1 MINIIV
7 NGVSLDL
14 YPVNLSYK
22 RVNNAFTFGKL
33 TLSRTQNFKMPKS
46 PKNLGVL
53 GIGSVQ
59 VFGEQERRYVE
70 AQLQGSGFVE
80 NGLLYID
87 SVDENFN
94 CIFLFGSL
102 FVLKNLS
109 NVKKIADILEDLDK
123 IVKIPQ
129 KGKNAS
135 ATDLAIYDF
144 VKYVNNDTKSKV
156 MPSVGVRDL
165 FANVNTLF
173 DNIINIETIPNYR
186 LIQQGNRDIKKE
198 NVVFSK
204 TFITTFGENKLKLLF
219 NEVTSY
225 YTTCES
231 GVRGEHTQ
239 QAIAKFQCKFDTELT
254 FGEDFP
260 DDIFVV
266 KDTSYIGSDGYV
278 RINVEFFGGYSFD
291 TEVREVSSLSEEGER
306 ETSGEPL
313 AGRSITIP
321 AATVFS
327 FYRKSNFHNTTNKP
341 GEHTYYNHY
350 RGFFG
355 GDASPF
361 TYILPEVKVTDKV
374 VIYDEFTSFVNN
386 LPDISYIDLLTT
398 VAILAGKYV
407 TYNST
412 SRRIELVSYTD
423 INELVE
429 LKNVISMGKI
439 SRVGITEARSNKI
452 LPADNK
458 AVSVNNVNTIDY
470 ITDNDTLEAE
480 EIIKELK
487 LSTGN
492 NINGTLYIDD
502 VVKNGDLYELLTD
515 VPLIAEVGEGEN
527 LQFIKMQK
535 NELLNSIY
543 EKSTK
548 IEINSIMTMAEFM
561 TIRETNTFLYKN
573 VQWVWISGQW
583 QKNKAKFVLQKI

>member
-14 YPVNLSYK
+14 YPTNLSYK

-53 GIGSVQ
+53 GIGNVQ
-59 VFGEQERRYVE
+59 VYGEQERRYFE

-87 SVDENFN
+87 SIDENYN

-109 NVKKIADILEDLDK
+109 QVKKIADIIEDLDQ
-123 IVKIPQ
+123 IVRIPQ
-129 KGKNAS
+129 EGKNAN
-135 ATDLAIYDF
+135 ATDLGIYDF
-144 VKYVNNDTKSKV
+144 VKYVNNDTKV

-165 FANVNTLF
+165 FTNVNSQF
-173 DNIINIETIPNYR
+173 ANIINIDTIPNYR
-186 LIQQGNRDIKKE
+186 IVQQGNGDIKKV

-204 TFITTFGENKLKLLF
+204 TSVTTFGENQLKLLF
-219 NEVTSY
+219 NELNTY
-225 YTTCES
+225 YTYSET
-231 GVRGEHTQ
+231 GVRGEYTE
-239 QAIAKFQCKFDTELT
+239 AGIAKFQCKFDTELT
-254 FGEDFP
+254 FAEDFP

-266 KDTSYIGSDGYV
+266 KDNSNIASDGFV
-278 RINVEFFGGYSFD
+278 AINVEFFGGYEFD
-291 TEVREVSSLSEEGER
+291 TAVREVSSLSEEGER
-306 ETSGEPL
+306 ATSGEPL

-321 AATVFS
+321 AATLFS

-341 GEHTYYNHY
+341 GENTYYNHY

-361 TYILPEVKVTDKV
+361 TYTLPEVKVTDKV
-374 VIYDEFTSFVNN
+374 VIYDEFTSFINN
-386 LPDISYIDLLTT
+386 LPDMSYIDLLTT

-407 TYNST
+407 TYNAT
-412 SRRIELVSYTD
+412 TRKIELVNYSD

-439 SRVGITEARSNKI
+439 NRVGITEARSNKI
-452 LPADNK
+452 LPAENK

-480 EIIKELK
+480 EVIKELK

-502 VVKNGDLYELLTD
+502 VVKNGDLYEFLTD
-515 VPLIAEVGEGEN
+515 VPLIAEVGEDEN
-527 LQFIKMQK
+527 LQFIKMQ
-535 NELLNSIY
+535 NNDLLNSVY

-548 IEINSIMTMAEFM
+548 IEVNSYMTMAEFM
-561 TIRETNTFLYKN
+561 EIKETNTFLYKN
-573 VQWVWISGQW
+573 VKWVWINGQW

>member
-14 YPVNLSYK
+14 YPTNLSYK

-53 GIGSVQ
+53 GVGSVQ
-59 VFGEQERRYVE
+59 VYGEQERRYFD

-87 SVDENFN
+87 SIDENFN

-109 NVKKIADILEDLDK
+109 QVKKLADIIEDLDE
-123 IVKIPQ
+123 IVRIPQ
-129 KGKNAS
+129 EGKNAN
-135 ATDLAIYDF
+135 ATDLGIYDF
-144 VKYVNNDTKSKV
+144 VKYVNNDTKV

-165 FANVNTLF
+165 FTNANSQF
-173 DNIINIETIPNYR
+173 ENIINIDTIPNYR
-186 LIQQGNRDIKKE
+186 IIQQGNGDIKKV

-204 TFITTFGENKLKLLF
+204 TSVTTFGENQLKLLF
-219 NEVTSY
+219 NELNTY
-225 YTTCES
+225 YTYSET
-231 GVRGEHTQ
+231 GVRGEYTE
-239 QAIAKFQCKFDTELT
+239 AGIAKFQCKFDTELT
-254 FGEDFP
+254 FAEDFP

-266 KDTSYIGSDGYV
+266 KDNSNIASDGFV
-278 RINVEFFGGYSFD
+278 NINVEFFGGYEFD
-291 TEVREVSSLSEEGER
+291 TAVREVSSLSEEGER
-306 ETSGEPL
+306 ATSGEPL

-321 AATVFS
+321 AATLFS

-341 GEHTYYNHY
+341 RENTYYNHY

-361 TYILPEVKVTDKV
+361 TYTLPEVKVTDKV
-374 VIYDEFTSFVNN
+374 VIYDEFTSFINN
-386 LPDISYIDLLTT
+386 LPDMSYIDLLTT

-407 TYNST
+407 TYNAT
-412 SRRIELVSYTD
+412 SRKIELVNYAD

-439 SRVGITEARSNKI
+439 NRVGITEARSNKI
-452 LPADNK
+452 LPAENK
-458 AVSVNNVNTIDY
+458 AVSVNNVNIIDY

-480 EIIKELK
+480 EVIKELK

-492 NINGTLYIDD
+492 NINGTLYIYD
-502 VVKNGDLYELLTD
+502 VVKNGNLYEFPTD
-515 VPLIAEVGEGEN
+515 VPLIAEAGENEN
-527 LQFIKMQK
+527 LQFIKMQ
-535 NELLNSIY
+535 NNDLLNSVY

-548 IEINSIMTMAEFM
+548 IEVNSYMTMAEFM
-561 TIRETNTFLYKN
+561 TIKETNTFLYKN
-573 VQWVWISGQW
+573 VKWVWISGQW
-583 QKNKAKFVLQKI
+583 QKDKAKFVLQKI